1 MRQPSPELVRSAL
14 DRPVQALSE
23 PASPPSPPQP
33 VTVGVSVSYAHLVAD
48 PFGQQLDVLARPTP
62 PKSTNWAIWWS
73 DLMMTMFIMFAALYA
88 FQMPK
93 DAQVAIVP
101 DASVEVREVPPQAG
115 DSLLVRI
122 YEQGRDAISQHGLE
136 AFAVPRLVPEKNVR
150 FILAG
155 DQLFDPGKAQIKP
168 GALAPLRVLARA
180 LRQAPYKLTLV
191 GHAAAD
197 DVAAP
202 GSPSAWALST
212 ARASALADFLAGTG
226 LSPRAMIV
234 VGYGDQEP
242 VRATS
247 AEPGLNRR
255 AEIVISAENP
265 SDPLPPDGIS
275 DQAKDGIRGWMTAHG
290 QGGEA
295 WNEAH

>member
-1 MRQPSPELVRSAL
+1 MRQPAPEFVRAVL
-14 DRPVQALSE
+14 DRPVQALRDPLS
-23 PASPPSPPQP
+23 STDGPPVP
-33 VTVGVSVSYAHLVAD
+33 VARVGVSAAHLVAD
-48 PFGQQLDVLARPTP
+48 PFGQQLDVLARPIPT
-62 PKSTNWAIWWS
+62 KSTNWAIWWS

-88 FQMPK
+88 FQTPRK
-93 DAQVAIVP
+93 TDVAVVHDAA
-101 DASVEVREVPPQAG
+101 VEVRETTTPAG
-115 DSLLVRI
+115 DSLLARI
-122 YEQGRDAISQHGLE
+122 YEQGRDAIRQNGLE
-136 AFAVPRLVPEKNVR
+136 AFAVPRLAPEKNVR

-155 DQLFDPGKAQIKP
+155 DQLFDPGKAQIKT
-168 GALAPLRVLARA
+168 GAQAPLRVLART
-180 LRQAPYKLTLV
+180 LRQIPYKLTLV

-197 DVAAP
+197 DLLAP
-202 GSPSAWALST
+202 GFSSTWELST
-212 ARASALADFLAGTG
+212 ARAGALAEFLAGNG
-226 LSPRAMIV
+226 LPPHAMIV

-242 VRATS
+242 VRAAS

>member
-14 DRPVQALSE
+14 DRPVQALRE
-23 PASPPSPPQP
+23 PAPPPSSPQP
-33 VTVGVSVSYAHLVAD
+33 VTVGVSVSYSHLVAD
-48 PFGQQLDVLARPTP
+48 PFGQQLDVLARSTP

-73 DLMMTMFIMFAALYA
+73 DLMMTMFILFAALYA
-88 FQMPK
+88 FQTPRG
-93 DAQVAIVP
+93 AQVAIVP
-101 DASVEVREVPPQAG
+101 DAPVEVRETPPLAG
-115 DSLLVRI
+115 DSLLARI
-122 YEQGRDAISQHGLE
+122 YEQGRDAIRQHGLE
-136 AFAVPRLVPEKNVR
+136 AFAVPRLTPEKNVR
-150 FILAG
+150 FVLAG

-168 GALAPLRVLARA
+168 GATAPLRVLAQT
-180 LRQAPYKLTLV
+180 LRQVPYKLTLV
-191 GHAAAD
+191 GHTAAD
-197 DVAAP
+197 DVLAP
-202 GSPSAWALST
+202 GFSSAWGLST
-212 ARASALADFLAGTG
+212 ARASALADFLAGDG

-242 VRATS
+242 MRAAS

-275 DQAKDGIRGWMTAHG
+275 DQAKDGIRGWMTAQG